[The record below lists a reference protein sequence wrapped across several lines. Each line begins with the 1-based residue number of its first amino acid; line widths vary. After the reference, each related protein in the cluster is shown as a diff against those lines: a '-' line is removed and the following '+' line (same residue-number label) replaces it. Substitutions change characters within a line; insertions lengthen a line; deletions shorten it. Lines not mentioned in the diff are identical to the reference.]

1 MHFSSRVEYGSLNP
15 IADEEA
21 KDRSRGVTFSK
32 LNDANPTIH
41 GLAPEPLPGPYRAD
55 PRGPRESREA
65 ICSFIAKHEGAT
77 EPNPDALFV
86 LSSTSQAYSWLMKLL
101 CDAGDA
107 VLVPKPGYPL
117 VDSIARLE
125 CVRSISYP
133 LHFDGSWPI
142 DIAAIEEQLAHGNPQ
157 RIRAIVLIN
166 PNNPTASY
174 VQSWERQQLI
184 RICASYD
191 LAIIADEV
199 FFEYSLQ
206 TDEEQL
212 ERAQT
217 VGQRFA
223 GESQVLTFALDGFSK
238 LLAAPH
244 AKVGWIRVSGPQ
256 RERQEALTRLDTIAD
271 DYLPMSNI
279 IAQRIPELLAFAD
292 TQLCKVRARVR
303 ANYTCLLSMVAQ
315 HPTGVADVLP
325 AQAGWNVLL
334 RFPSVID
341 EDALV
346 LALLRKHRLSAQP
359 GYYFDMPSN
368 GVLAVSLLPEMH
380 VFERQIRAVLSQIDE
395 LLRA

>member
-1 MHFSSRVEYGSLNP
+1 MHFSSRVEYGGLNP

-21 KDRSRGVTFSK
+21 KDRSRGVQFSK

-41 GLAPEPLPGPYRAD
+41 GLAPETLSDPYKAD
-55 PRGPRESREA
+55 PRGPRESRET
-65 ICSFIAKHEGAT
+65 ICSFLAKHEGTARIDSD
-77 EPNPDALFV
+77 ELFV

-101 CDAGDA
+101 CDAGDS

-133 LHFDGSWPI
+133 LHFDGSWTI
-142 DIAAIEEQLAHGNPQ
+142 DIAAIEERLAHGNPQ
-157 RIRAIVLIN
+157 HIRAIVLIN

-184 RICASYD
+184 RLCASYD
-191 LAIIADEV
+191 IAIIADEV
-199 FFEYSLQ
+199 FFEYDLQ
-206 TDEEQL
+206 SDTKEL
-212 ERAQT
+212 ERAGT
-217 VGQRFA
+217 GGQRFA
-223 GESQVLTFALDGFSK
+223 GESRVLTFALDGFSK

-256 RERQEALTRLDTIAD
+256 RERQEALARIDTIAD

-279 IAQRIPELLAFAD
+279 IAQRIPELLSLAD
-292 TQLCKVRARVR
+292 TQLAKVRTRVR
-303 ANYTCLLSMVAQ
+303 TNYATLLRMVAE

-346 LALLRKHRLSAQP
+346 LSLLRKHRLSAQP

-368 GVLAVSLLPEMH
+368 GVLAVSLLPERQ
-380 VFERQIRAVLSQIDE
+380 VFERQIQAVLSQIDE
-395 LLRA
+395 LLQA